1 VFLPILIQISD
12 DKISIEARQEGR
24 STQDPSR
31 KTMTPWTFDIKF
43 PLDTQ
48 FTFGSLTFAM
58 GEDRD
63 LKMLPPRASARASCS
78 GSFIYIG
85 RCLFRFGS
93 FCRVINSQCQARSV
107 LLLLLAAARR
117 NSGCSLIGDRRADLL
132 HHAGSD
138 WVGSNRLS

>member
-12 DKISIEARQEGR
+12 DIISTEARQEGR
-24 STQDPSR
+24 STQDMFR

-85 RCLFRFGS
+85 RCLFRFES
-93 FCRVINSQCQARSV
+93 FCRVINSQRQARSGYSDRDV
-107 LLLLLAAARR
+107 HHSAIHR
-117 NSGCSLIGDRRADLL
+117 SIEFVFISLVPRSRFI
-132 HHAGSD
+132 
-138 WVGSNRLS
+138 